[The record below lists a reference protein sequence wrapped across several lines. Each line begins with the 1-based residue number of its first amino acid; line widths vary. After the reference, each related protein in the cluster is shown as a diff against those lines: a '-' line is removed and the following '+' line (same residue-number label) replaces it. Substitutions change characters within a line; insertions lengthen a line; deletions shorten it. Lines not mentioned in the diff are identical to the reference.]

1 MMTISNITKNRM
13 WIYERL
19 DDRFSETLTCWVVLS
34 HWMFGKNEMEA
45 GDHITITVTPE
56 WHGPLIVEV
65 VKECGVSLVYE
76 DGEKKD
82 EEEDVLG
89 YYKSWNHIIGGDLSS
104 FQTTTGQYILDNL
117 RFFDDAV
124 RLYPHHRKFV
134 PDGPE
139 EQEQK
144 EEYWFRAL
152 SPRKADIL
160 GRACEGKG
168 ESSGSRPYHENT

>member
-1 MMTISNITKNRM
+1 MMTITNITKNRT
-13 WIYERL
+13 WIYERYHDIFNATL
-19 DDRFSETLTCWVVLS
+19 DFWVILS

-45 GDHITITVTPE
+45 GDHITITVTPQ
-56 WHGPLIVEV
+56 WHIPLIGEV

-82 EEEDVLG
+82 EEDVLG
-89 YYKSWNHIIGGDLSS
+89 YYKSWNHIIGGDLSP
-104 FQTTTGQYILDNL
+104 FQTTTGQYILDHE
-117 RFFDDAV
+117 RFFSDAV
-124 RLYPHHRKFV
+124 TVSSHHRKFV
-134 PDGPE
+134 PDSPDY
-139 EQEQK
+139 QAQK

-152 SPRKADIL
+152 SPGKANIL

>member
-160 GRACEGKG
+160 GRACEDVT
-168 ESSGSRPYHENT
+168 R